1 MGSIIPFITI
11 NSFDPEMTRAMSAAF
26 DSAWEQ
32 LAAAGHAATMPF
44 RADVTRERIA
54 SAVIREAR
62 KGVSDPQK
70 LVIAGMTVI
79 LRERQDRTARKTAPR
94 DQPLAS

>member
-1 MGSIIPFITI
+1 MGSILPFLPI

-32 LAAAGHAATMPF
+32 LAAAGHAETMPF

-54 SAVIREAR
+54 SAIIREAR

-79 LRERQDRTARKTAPR
+79 LRERRERMARKIGQPE
-94 DQPLAS
+94 QPLAS